1 LSVGL
6 AAESRKIF
14 AANRAVG
21 RLALTVTHDGRRS
34 RRARL
39 YEDGP
44 LRARFPNRKA
54 LEAVVINTAGGVAGG
69 DRFDF
74 DIDVG
79 ERAELTLT
87 SAAAEK
93 IYRAIDDPTRI
104 DVRLSVAPGGKLIWL
119 PQETILFQSARLRRT
134 IEIDLAAEA
143 SLLFVEAAVF
153 GRTAM
158 GETVIDG
165 ELFDRWRV
173 RRSGELIFAD
183 TMRLDGVIGATL
195 ARAAVA
201 AGHCAVATV
210 LAVPADVGSVDRV
223 RSLSFCGEAGVSA
236 WNGFMLARLVARD
249 GAALRRDLQTLLAA
263 LHGSPPRLWLN

>member
-6 AAESRKIF
+6 AAESRRIF

-21 RLALTVTHDGRRS
+21 RLALTVAHHGRRS
-34 RRARL
+34 RRTRV

-44 LRARFPNRKA
+44 LRARFPNAKS
-54 LEAVVINTAGGVAGG
+54 LEAVIINTAGGIAGG
-69 DRFDF
+69 DHFSF

-79 ERAELTLT
+79 DGAELTAT
-87 SAAAEK
+87 TAAAEK
-93 IYRAIDDPTRI
+93 IYRAIDVPARI
-104 DVRLSVAPGGKLIWL
+104 DVRLSVAPSGKLIWL
-119 PQETILFQSARLRRT
+119 PQETILFQGARLRRSV
-134 IEIDLAAEA
+134 EIDLAAEA
-143 SLLFVEAAVF
+143 SLLFVEALVF

-158 GETVIDG
+158 GETVTGG

-183 TMRLDGVIGATL
+183 TMRLDDAIGASL

-210 LAVPADVGSVDRV
+210 LAVPADVDALERARG
-223 RSLSFCGEAGVSA
+223 LNFHGEAGISA

-249 GAALRRDLQTLLAA
+249 GAALRCDLQTLLAT
-263 LHGSPPRLWLN
+263 LHGSPPRLWMN

>member
-1 LSVGL
+1 MSVGL
-6 AAESRKIF
+6 TAESRRIF

-21 RLALTVTHDGRRS
+21 RLALTVAHDGRRS
-34 RRARL
+34 RRTRV

-44 LRARFPNRKA
+44 LRARFPSGKA

-69 DRFDF
+69 DHFSL

-79 ERAELTLT
+79 EDAELTAT
-87 SAAAEK
+87 TAAAEK
-93 IYRAIDDPTRI
+93 VYRAIDMPALI

-134 IEIDLAAEA
+134 VEIDLHTEA
-143 SLLFVEAAVF
+143 SVLFVEAVVF

-158 GETVIDG
+158 GETVTDG
-165 ELFDRWRV
+165 ELFDSWRL

-183 TMRLDGVIGATL
+183 TMRLSGAIGASL

-210 LAVPADVGSVDRV
+210 LAVPADADALDRA
-223 RSLSFCGEAGVSA
+223 RGLSFCGEAGISA
-236 WNGFMLARLVARD
+236 WNGFMLARLVAPD
-249 GAALRRDLQTLLAA
+249 GAALRRDLQTLLAT
-263 LHGSPPRLWLN
+263 LHGSPPRLWMN